1 MNNLDKN
8 FNIWNHFRVIKKFTL
23 LPLRIYQYTS
33 QRTWWSWLKT
43 TYILQAKRYPS
54 DDHGRGLISWF
65 NSYFHG
71 HWWSN
76 SRISNVDEY
85 NDYLKT
91 IIHEQPR

>member
-8 FNIWNHFRVIKKFTL
+8 FNKWNHFRVIQKFTF

-43 TYILQAKRYPS
+43 TYVLQAKRYPS
-54 DDHGRGLISWF
+54 DGHGRGLIGWF
-65 NSYFHG
+65 NSYFYG

-85 NDYLKT
+85 NDYIKKKQE
-91 IIHEQPR
+91 IYE